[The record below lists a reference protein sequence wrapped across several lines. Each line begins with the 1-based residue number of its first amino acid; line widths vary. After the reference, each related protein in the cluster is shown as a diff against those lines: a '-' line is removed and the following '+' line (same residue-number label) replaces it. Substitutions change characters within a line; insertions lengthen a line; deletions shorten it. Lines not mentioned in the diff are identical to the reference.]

1 MVQSRKEKS
10 KHCMCFANFRKF
22 GLKIENH
29 SEKWSFT
36 SKLQVKEDKES
47 LKITLQERSL
57 ISNISVVDPP
67 RTLFMGLDK
76 HESKLTNLEIFLE
89 TEEKQV

>member
-57 ISNISVVDPP
+57 IFK
-67 RTLFMGLDK
+67 LFSCGSTTDTFHGIGQARK
-76 HESKLTNLEIFLE
+76 
-89 TEEKQV
+89 